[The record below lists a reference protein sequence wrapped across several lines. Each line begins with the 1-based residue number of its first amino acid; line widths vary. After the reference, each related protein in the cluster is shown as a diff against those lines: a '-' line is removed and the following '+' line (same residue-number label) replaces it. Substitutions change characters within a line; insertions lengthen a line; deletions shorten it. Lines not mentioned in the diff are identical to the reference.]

1 MTLMV
6 GEGGGDG
13 PEGGPGEDL
22 VELMAGVREIR
33 AIYTTSIEAQDA
45 VDAINRRLF
54 KIGAFQSNQAK
65 YLKKNPSE
73 SNSLNLFVRKLEASK
88 TTAESEVTRLQTA
101 EAAAKLDAAKPAPA
115 PATPSIEDQIVES
128 RVEKVLAEIN
138 YFKEKISFL
147 KNELRSSTI
156 SAANRTTF
164 NSSLKEAEDYLRQ
177 LETTILE
184 DAADKNNIKQSE
196 KILFSAQQKKAD
208 KLALEQVK
216 TLDQARA
223 AADSLMI
230 PVVGVQ
236 KSYTSHES
244 ALEAFNNCTAR
255 LDELEA
261 FTEATNGSNTLQD
274 RDPLKWSKLVG
285 YISLVKQQKIDAM
298 SAWQRLQAT
307 VNNRDAAAVAETDTV
322 DVVKT
327 RNSRKL
333 AAETNAGR
341 LDDAQG
347 RVAEAQ
353 ALEGLN
359 SMPKFSE
366 ANADDA
372 KRAANAAED
381 VFDANDAHEDIASTK
396 AEVARANRIA
406 ELTLKPN
413 KTKAEEAELR
423 ELKREELSPLQKQI
437 IKIRTHKDYEDLSSK
452 QKQKLVDDLIRTDA
466 SSGSVLPPGVYP
478 GNSAGYN
485 LITGQPNQMMQT
497 QNTSDTIRTNVE
509 QNLKN
514 TVDIRV
520 TGDQS
525 KESVENRDMS
535 FGQKFSRHHK
545 NSAGKFEYQF
555 GISTH
560 EAALAEARLIMQD
573 NEYAIKATW
582 NAMFKQYD
590 NLPQDIKDKVSRM
603 TYDTGGEQYILDLFN
618 SGDALSRMAR
628 HGLRFAG
635 EPMGNLHLTTQIDA
649 AGNITYLVR
658 KPYEK
663 GWGAVSGETR
673 CERCGILWRDNRRV
687 RWTRFSV
694 GRVMF
699 RTAWSRWAPQSYEL
713 V

>member
-1 MTLMV
+1 MRGERLDVESQKLQDRFVNVIWRVLQQYPVDKMLDPEFGRSASGFIELNQLVDAVTHDREAAEHPEYRHNNRLTAAFRKFTRAGLAMLGLGAV
-6 GEGGGDG
+6 VNNNALANPVTTADNEFAQKLSGFPALVVSPPAQAGVYDFDGGEGGGDG

-177 LETTILE
+177 LETTILG

-307 VNNRDAAAVAETDTV
+307 VNNRDAAAVAE
-322 DVVKT
+322 
-327 RNSRKL
+327 N
-333 AAETNAGR
+333 
-341 LDDAQG
+341 
-347 RVAEAQ
+347 
-353 ALEGLN
+353 
-359 SMPKFSE
+359 
-366 ANADDA
+366 
-372 KRAANAAED
+372 
-381 VFDANDAHEDIASTK
+381 
-396 AEVARANRIA
+396 
-406 ELTLKPN
+406 
-413 KTKAEEAELR
+413 
-423 ELKREELSPLQKQI
+423 
-437 IKIRTHKDYEDLSSK
+437 
-452 QKQKLVDDLIRTDA
+452 
-466 SSGSVLPPGVYP
+466 
-478 GNSAGYN
+478 
-485 LITGQPNQMMQT
+485 
-497 QNTSDTIRTNVE
+497 
-509 QNLKN
+509 
-514 TVDIRV
+514 
-520 TGDQS
+520 
-525 KESVENRDMS
+525 
-535 FGQKFSRHHK
+535 
-545 NSAGKFEYQF
+545 
-555 GISTH
+555 
-560 EAALAEARLIMQD
+560 
-573 NEYAIKATW
+573 
-582 NAMFKQYD
+582 
-590 NLPQDIKDKVSRM
+590 
-603 TYDTGGEQYILDLFN
+603 
-618 SGDALSRMAR
+618 
-628 HGLRFAG
+628 
-635 EPMGNLHLTTQIDA
+635 
-649 AGNITYLVR
+649 
-658 KPYEK
+658 
-663 GWGAVSGETR
+663 
-673 CERCGILWRDNRRV
+673 
-687 RWTRFSV
+687 
-694 GRVMF
+694 
-699 RTAWSRWAPQSYEL
+699 
-713 V
+713 